1 MKSIVSA
8 ATALVMFVLI
18 CAGGAFGEQAV
29 KKSANQNTAK
39 KVQDYQSYKSV
50 IEKTVAMVYNPEA
63 TKIVSKHGLN
73 ILNVTWEDTG
83 RYKGSSVG
91 PNISDMTI
99 QVQLQD
105 PKTEQYQLYCMPV
118 IRFPNFSDKS
128 CDIKPE
134 KFYMLVGNEKGKA
147 LKKINL
153 KQFLEDPRLYL
164 TKPESWKGAKR
175 SLLAKRDTHVLVS
188 AQACFLPIPKKGIA
202 QFNPVLFNYQ
212 SYEKN
217 PAVLT
222 VLVTREGTSTTI
234 IDNKRDAFEA
244 GRSWGQRLF
253 FNLNGKRASLT
264 GKRLSD
270 FLAQQQKTTVKPTG
284 NQKPSVNKKNTE
296 GLNMVLLIQI
306 PLKHK
311 EMPLPP
317 MCATGAPCEE
327 KMKDSAPAPRSN
339 VENAVIGHGK
349 VEGPYTE
356 IDGLAI
362 ERDDRYPVRVTI
374 QFYKATDN
382 GVVSDN
388 DIASIAGQIEK
399 VYKNAD
405 YVGSLVTQGD
415 TKRPTEYDGSKI
427 EPPGWWDGF
436 WKQYEQKHGMTKQQ
450 AMEMLRKLNGPSWMP
465 KDRQELEKELKK
477 I

>member
-1 MKSIVSA
+1 MKNIIATVAAIVMF
-8 ATALVMFVLI
+8 ALV
-18 CAGGAFGEQAV
+18 CAGWAVGEQDV
-29 KKSANQNTAK
+29 KPAPSK
-39 KVQDYQSYKSV
+39 KMKAYNAYKQV
-50 IEKTVAMVYNPEA
+50 IEKTVNMVYDNSVTQLA
-63 TKIVSKHGLN
+63 SKHGLN
-73 ILNVTWEDTG
+73 VLNVTWEDTG

-105 PKTEQYQLYCMPV
+105 PATEKYQLFCMPV

-134 KFYMLVGNEKGKA
+134 KFFMLVGNEKGKT

-164 TKPESWKGAKR
+164 SKPESWKGTKR

-188 AQACFLPIPKKGIA
+188 AQACFLPIPQKGIA

-244 GRSWGQRLF
+244 GGTWGQRLF
-253 FNLNGKRASLT
+253 FNLNGKRTSLT

-270 FLAQQQKTTVKPTG
+270 FLAEQADKTTKSPNSKNKPA
-284 NQKPSVNKKNTE
+284 NKKNTE

-311 EMPLPP
+311 EMPIPP
-317 MCATGAPCEE
+317 PCPSAAPCEE
-327 KMKDSAPAPRSN
+327 SKSDAAPSARSR

-382 GVVSDN
+382 GVVTDN
-388 DIASIAGQIEK
+388 DVTSIASQIQK
-399 VYKNAD
+399 VYQNAD
-405 YVGSLVTQGD
+405 YVGSLVTEGD
-415 TKRPTEYDGSKI
+415 TKRPTEYDGSKV

-436 WKQYEQKHGMTKQQ
+436 WKQYEEKQGISREQ
-450 AMEMLRKLNGPSWMP
+450 AMEMLRKLKGPRWTP
-465 KDRQELEKELKK
+465 KDKKELEKELKK

>member
-1 MKSIVSA
+1 MDMKRFAAIMISILLFA
-8 ATALVMFVLI
+8 F
-18 CAGGAFGEQAV
+18 CYAGSAFGEQAGRNT
-29 KKSANQNTAK
+29 KKQDAGK
-39 KVQDYQSYKSV
+39 KMMDYQAYKQV
-50 IEKTVAMVYNPEA
+50 IEKTVGMVSDGTVTQLA
-63 TKIVSKHGLN
+63 AKHGLN
-73 ILNVTWEDTG
+73 VLNVTWEDTG

-105 PKTEQYQLYCMPV
+105 PKTEQYQLFCMPV

-134 KFYMLVGNEKGKA
+134 KFFMLVGNEKGKS
-147 LKKINL
+147 LKKVNL

-164 TKPESWKGAKR
+164 TKPNSWKGNKR
-175 SLLAKRDTHVLVS
+175 SLLAQRDSHVLVS

-222 VLVTREGTSTTI
+222 ILVTREGTSTTI

-253 FNLNGKRASLT
+253 FNLKGQRTSLT

-270 FLAQQQKTTVKPTG
+270 FMAEKQTQNNNTK
-284 NQKPSVNKKNTE
+284 KPSAKKESTE
-296 GLNMVLLIQI
+296 GLNMVLLIQV

-311 EMPLPP
+311 EMPIPP
-317 MCATGAPCEE
+317 PCSVPCEE
-327 KMKDSAPAPRSN
+327 KMQDSAPAGSSS

-349 VEGPYTE
+349 VEGPFTE

-362 ERDDRYPVRVTI
+362 ERDDKYPVRVTI

-436 WKQYEQKHGMTKQQ
+436 WKQYEDKHGMTKAQ
-450 AMEMLRKLNGPSWMP
+450 AMEMLRKLNGPRWMP
-465 KDRQELEKELKK
+465 KDRKELEKELKK